1 MGFIYILTFPSMK
14 SYVGQTTRT
23 LAKRFAEHR
32 QDDSN
37 CVLLKRAIDKYGWD
51 SITIITNEMADEEL
65 DEQEEFLIDSLRT
78 LSPNGYNLR
87 GGGSRG
93 KDSQE
98 TRERKSEAMKQVFSS
113 DHSKET
119 KQKISIGV
127 SGKNNSNFGKLG
139 GKHQS
144 SKSIHQYSLDGVFIK
159 EYGGAREAARC
170 IGGLQSNI
178 SSCARGDIKS
188 AYRFLWKYAT

>member
-37 CVLLKRAIDKYGWD
+37 CVLLKRAIDKYGWG

-98 TRERKSEAMKQVFSS
+98 TRDRKSEAMTGRMK
-113 DHSKET
+113 SKEAR
-119 KQKISIGV
+119 QKIGIGV
-127 SGKNNSNFGKLG
+127 KKGNRKGIN
-139 GKHQS
+139 HTQS
-144 SKSIHQYSLDGVFIK
+144 KITYQYSLSGVFIK
-159 EYGGAREAARC
+159 EHAGAREAARDVD
-170 IGGLQSNI
+170 GLQSNI

-188 AYRFLWKYAT
+188 AYGFKWSYTNE